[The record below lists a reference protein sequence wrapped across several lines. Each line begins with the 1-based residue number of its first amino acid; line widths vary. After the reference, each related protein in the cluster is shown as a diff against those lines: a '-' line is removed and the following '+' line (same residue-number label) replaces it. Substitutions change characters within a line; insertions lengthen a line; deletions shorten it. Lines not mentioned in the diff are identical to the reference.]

1 MTLAVTGTPAVMA
14 RARSHGLIHLPESR
28 CTGPLARYAQ
38 LRYHSH
44 GHSVLGS
51 GSAAG
56 QPQARADR
64 LGLRVQRPGTG
75 RPACHWPA
83 YPRGRPGRGRGSTVT
98 VQASEVGLAAV
109 TVTAWPQH
117 FLPVLHSAD
126 HRNVTGSQLRLA
138 GGPGGPVSVTRQ
150 PPCSRPGESLARALL
165 AARRRSDSW
174 HATRAVSQQ
183 CTLPET

>member
-1 MTLAVTGTPAVMA
+1 MRFVFSCINLPALDTACRARAAGPGSATTTVTTRSETKFQACKIKCSALEYHRDTGSPSLGGMA
-14 RARSHGLIHLPESR
+14 RARSHRDGLIHLPESR

-56 QPQARADR
+56 QPQARADSDSTE
-64 LGLRVQRPGTG
+64 RPGTG

-117 FLPVLHSAD
+117 FLPVLHS
-126 HRNVTGSQLRLA
+126 LRLNI
-138 GGPGGPVSVTRQ
+138 GM
-150 PPCSRPGESLARALL
+150 SLVPNLL
-165 AARRRSDSW
+165 
-174 HATRAVSQQ
+174 
-183 CTLPET
+183 

>member
-1 MTLAVTGTPAVMA
+1 MA

-56 QPQARADR
+56 QPQARADSDSTE
-64 LGLRVQRPGTG
+64 RPGTG

-150 PPCSRPGESLARALL
+150 PPCSRPGESLPGTVGGPPAVGQLACHPGRVTAVHTARNLKC
-165 AARRRSDSW
+165 RGGRP
-174 HATRAVSQQ
+174 H
-183 CTLPET
+183 

>member
-1 MTLAVTGTPAVMA
+1 VTLAVTGTGHLARRRAVMA

-109 TVTAWPQH
+109 TVAAWPQH
-117 FLPVLHSAD
+117 FLPVLRATQLIIGMSLVP
-126 HRNVTGSQLRLA
+126 NSGS
-138 GGPGGPVSVTRQ
+138 P
-150 PPCSRPGESLARALL
+150 
-165 AARRRSDSW
+165 AARV
-174 HATRAVSQQ
+174 AQ
-183 CTLPET
+183 CP